1 MLCYTV
7 AVLEIERRYYDVS
20 LPWIFLSWQRLCW
33 ERIGTKHKPGPW
45 SIITPI
51 SICKL
56 ILFLLTLYTYNPLFV
71 RDFEEI
77 FSLFRWI
84 RSEKMIFFHS
94 LFHWTFTNNNMLSA
108 FVQLTVGKGRS
119 GSAWLT
125 NIFTLLFMLSLPWS
139 LAPLPQY
146 TIHIIRKEIDYQ
158 AIKNSVN
165 DKKFL
170 KKD

>member
-1 MLCYTV
+1 M
-7 AVLEIERRYYDVS
+7 
-20 LPWIFLSWQRLCW
+20 
-33 ERIGTKHKPGPW
+33 
-45 SIITPI
+45 
-51 SICKL
+51 
-56 ILFLLTLYTYNPLFV
+56 

-84 RSEKMIFFHS
+84 RSEKKRFSFILCS
-94 LFHWTFTNNNMLSA
+94 TELTNNNMLSA
-108 FVQLTVGKGRS
+108 FVQLTAGKGRS